1 MHKNCITEVFGI
13 KNLNFTTEF
22 TAPEGTNV
30 LSTLKFFSYQ
40 GAVFF
45 HEEKTG
51 NT

>member
-1 MHKNCITEVFGI
+1 VHKNHITEVFGI
-13 KNLNFTTEF
+13 KNLNFATEF
-22 TAPEGTNV
+22 TAPEGTNI
-30 LSTLKFFSYQ
+30 LSTFKRLSYQ